1 MVYVKING
9 VEYPAEVN
17 GKVNDYEW
25 DNRESKT
32 ITMESTYDEVKA
44 LFVDGVSWSI
54 VVRDGYVPVFDEN
67 GNPTGESK
75 EIVDEFDNG
84 DYNMSG
90 LITDNRDGTISIK
103 MGKPTELEDAYA
115 MILGG
120 DV

>member
-17 GKVNDYEW
+17 GMVNDYAW

-32 ITMESTYDEVKA
+32 ITMEATYDEVKA
-44 LFVDGVSWSI
+44 LFVDGASWSI
-54 VVRDGYVPVFDEN
+54 VTHDGYAPVFDKD
-67 GNPTGESK
+67 GNPTDESE
-75 EIVDEFDNG
+75 EIINEFDNS
-84 DYNMSG
+84 DYSMSG
-90 LITDNRDGTISIK
+90 SITDNRDGTISIK

-120 DV
+120 DL